1 MKLLITFRICLLGNC
16 SCGPILK
23 MNNFVFILSLSAVS
37 FLLLILILV
46 IAFYKILGHCK
57 RKKNKK
63 QDDSGV
69 PEMSKSTQD
78 DDAYSGNEQYV
89 DFGCLGDENEHQYS
103 NTIDRE
109 NQLRNDDASN
119 HEYVGLSSNREP
131 EDPYQS
137 LEILNDG
144 DPESSDDYY
153 EYPD

>member
-1 MKLLITFRICLLGNC
+1 M
-16 SCGPILK
+16 
-23 MNNFVFILSLSAVS
+23 
-37 FLLLILILV
+37 

-63 QDDSGV
+63 QDDSGD
-69 PEMSKSTQD
+69 PEMSKSTQN

-109 NQLRNDDASN
+109 NQLRNDDANN
-119 HEYVGLSSNREP
+119 HEYIGLSSNREP
-131 EDPYQS
+131 ENPYQS

-153 EYPD
+153 EYPDWISLYWPDVTGIIDGCAGIWSLYFFFNNICAKLSYAEEILYF